1 MKISYLSNFNRTKV
15 IIMIVLALTKMI
27 IVHVLVII
35 DDTDIFYYLKLHF
48 KVHVYCLEKD
58 NNNKKV
64 DHS

>member
-1 MKISYLSNFNRTKV
+1 
-15 IIMIVLALTKMI
+15 MIVLALTKMI

-64 DHS
+64 YHS

>member
-1 MKISYLSNFNRTKV
+1 
-15 IIMIVLALTKMI
+15 MIVLALTKMI

-48 KVHVYCLEKD
+48 KVHVYFLEKD

-64 DHS
+64 YHS